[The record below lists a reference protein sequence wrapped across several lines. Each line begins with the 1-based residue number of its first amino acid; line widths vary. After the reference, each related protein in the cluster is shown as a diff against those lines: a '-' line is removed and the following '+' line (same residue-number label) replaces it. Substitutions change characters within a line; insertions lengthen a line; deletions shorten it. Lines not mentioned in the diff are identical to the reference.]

1 MSDKKKITILILL
14 GIISIVVGLII
25 LFISNLK
32 KDQQNMNDRISIIIK
47 EYNSFSQDLNKV
59 NKTRDTLHKDFLDKI
74 YYDTFEKN
82 DTSYKN
88 RLLEYEEDVTDISKN
103 NKKLK
108 EYCNSNIYYSSS
120 DANSK
125 CSAFN
130 LAYEQMVNS
139 FVDDINKY
147 NSNISAYNSWLNE
160 QGNTSSLKLEKY
172 KTKKTYID
180 FNKDGN
186 YSGKE
191 EVKKDEKK

>member
-1 MSDKKKITILILL
+1 MSDKKKVIVIFLL
-14 GIISIVVGLII
+14 GMISLITGFI
-25 LFISNLK
+25 LLFISNLK
-32 KDQQNMNDRISIIIK
+32 QDQKEMNNRISIIIK
-47 EYNSFSQDLNKV
+47 QYDKFSSELEKV
-59 NKTRDTLHKDFLDKI
+59 NTTRDELHNDFLDTI

-88 RLLEYEEDVTDISKN
+88 RLLEYEEAVTKISKD
-103 NKKLK
+103 NKTLK

-130 LAYEQMVNS
+130 LAYEQMVHS

-147 NSNISAYNSWLNE
+147 NSNITKYNSWLDE
-160 QGNTSSLKLEKY
+160 QGNTVSLKLEKY

-180 FNKDGN
+180 FNKDGD

-191 EVKKDEKK
+191 EVEVDEK

>member
-47 EYNSFSQDLNKV
+47 EYNSFSKDLNKV

>member
-1 MSDKKKITILILL
+1 MNNKKKITILILL
-14 GIISIVVGLII
+14 GIISIIVGLVI

-32 KDQQNMNDRISIIIK
+32 RDQQEMNDRIEIIIK
-47 EYNSFSQDLNKV
+47 DYNKFSKDLKKV
-59 NKTRDTLHKDFLDKI
+59 NETRDTLHKDFLDTI

-88 RLLEYEEDVTDISKN
+88 RLLEYEEDVTEISKN

-120 DANSK
+120 DVNSK

-147 NSNISAYNSWLNE
+147 NSNISMYNSWLDG

-180 FNKDGN
+180 FNKDGD

>member
-1 MSDKKKITILILL
+1 MSNKKKLLILFLL
-14 GIISIVVGLII
+14 GAVSIITGLIL

-32 KDQQNMNDRISIIIK
+32 KDQKEMNDRISVIIK
-47 EYNSFSQDLNKV
+47 QYDEFSSEIEKV
-59 NKTRDTLHKDFLDKI
+59 NATREELHKDFLDTI

-88 RLLEYEEDVTDISKN
+88 RLLEYEEAITKISKD
-103 NKKLK
+103 NKTLK

-130 LAYEQMVNS
+130 LAYEQMVNT

-147 NSNISAYNSWLNE
+147 NSNITKYNSWLDE
-160 QGNTSSLKLEKY
+160 QGNTTSLRLEKY
-172 KTKKTYID
+172 ATKKTYID
-180 FNKDGN
+180 FNKDGD

-191 EVKKDEKK
+191 EVEDNEKK

>member
-1 MSDKKKITILILL
+1 MSDKKKVIVIFLL
-14 GIISIVVGLII
+14 GMISLITGFI
-25 LFISNLK
+25 LLFISNLK
-32 KDQQNMNDRISIIIK
+32 RDQKEMNDRISIIIK
-47 EYNSFSQDLNKV
+47 QYDKFSSELEKANT
-59 NKTRDTLHKDFLDKI
+59 TRDELHNDFLDTI

-88 RLLEYEEDVTDISKN
+88 RLLEYEEAVTKISKD
-103 NKKLK
+103 NKTLK

-147 NSNISAYNSWLNE
+147 NSNITKYNSWLDE
-160 QGNTSSLKLEKY
+160 QGNTVSLKLEKY

-180 FNKDGN
+180 FNKDGD

-191 EVKKDEKK
+191 EVEVDEK

>member
-47 EYNSFSQDLNKV
+47 EYNSFSKDLNKV
-59 NKTRDTLHKDFLDKI
+59 NKTRDTLHNDFLDKI

-147 NSNISAYNSWLNE
+147 NSNISMYNSWLDG

>member
-1 MSDKKKITILILL
+1 MSNKKKLLILFLL
-14 GIISIVVGLII
+14 GAVSIITGLIL

-32 KDQQNMNDRISIIIK
+32 KDQKEMNDRINVIVK
-47 EYNSFSQDLNKV
+47 QYDEFSNEIEKV
-59 NKTRDTLHKDFLDKI
+59 NATRDELHKDFLDTI

-88 RLLEYEEDVTDISKN
+88 RLLEYEEAITKISKD
-103 NKKLK
+103 NKTLK

-147 NSNISAYNSWLNE
+147 NSNITKYNSWLDE
-160 QGNTSSLKLEKY
+160 QGNTTSLRLEKY
-172 KTKKTYID
+172 ATKKTYID
-180 FNKDGN
+180 FNKDGD

-191 EVKKDEKK
+191 EVEDNEKK

>member
-1 MSDKKKITILILL
+1 MSDKKKVIVIFLL
-14 GIISIVVGLII
+14 GMISLITVFI
-25 LFISNLK
+25 LLFISNLK
-32 KDQQNMNDRISIIIK
+32 QDQKEMNNRISIIIK
-47 EYNSFSQDLNKV
+47 QYDKFSSELEKV
-59 NKTRDTLHKDFLDKI
+59 NTTRDELHNDFLDTI

-88 RLLEYEEDVTDISKN
+88 RLLEYEEAVTKISKD
-103 NKKLK
+103 NKTLK

-130 LAYEQMVNS
+130 LAYEQMVHS

-147 NSNISAYNSWLNE
+147 NSNITKYNSWLDE
-160 QGNTSSLKLEKY
+160 QGNTVSLKLEKY

-180 FNKDGN
+180 FNKDGD

-191 EVKKDEKK
+191 EVEVDEK

>member
-1 MSDKKKITILILL
+1 MSNKKKLLILFLL
-14 GIISIVVGLII
+14 GAVSIITGLIL

-32 KDQQNMNDRISIIIK
+32 KDQKEMNDRISVIIK
-47 EYNSFSQDLNKV
+47 QYDEFSSEIEKV
-59 NKTRDTLHKDFLDKI
+59 NATREELHKDFLDTI

-88 RLLEYEEDVTDISKN
+88 RLLEYEEAITKISKD
-103 NKKLK
+103 NKTLK

-147 NSNISAYNSWLNE
+147 NSNITKYNSWLDE
-160 QGNTSSLKLEKY
+160 QGNTVSLKLEKY

-180 FNKDGN
+180 FNKDGD

-191 EVKKDEKK
+191 EVEVDEK